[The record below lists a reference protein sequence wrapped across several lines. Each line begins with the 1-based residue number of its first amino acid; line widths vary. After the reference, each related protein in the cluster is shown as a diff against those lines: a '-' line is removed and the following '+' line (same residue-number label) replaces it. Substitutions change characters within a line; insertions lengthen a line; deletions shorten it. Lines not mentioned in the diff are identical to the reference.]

1 MSSPPST
8 RQAGAGAVKSINKKI
23 SVEVANSNL
32 LGCRVYRAL
41 CVPVVLRDTCNRYFS
56 CQIVRGS
63 HTDPGKLQSE
73 SIRINRRDLSCRVGA
88 CRLPRRLLPPMRPSS
103 VDTQS
108 TIAFS
113 VSVAPPGRHRLA
125 CYSYVSP
132 VVLAVTAVSF
142 DVFEPPGPGREERPN
157 ARRSFVLLGLPDK
170 FQMADAG
177 GNVTWCDVQVVEY
190 HGIYVAA
197 YRR

>member
-1 MSSPPST
+1 M
-8 RQAGAGAVKSINKKI
+8 
-23 SVEVANSNL
+23 
-32 LGCRVYRAL
+32 
-41 CVPVVLRDTCNRYFS
+41 LRDTCNRYFS

-88 CRLPRRLLPPMRPSS
+88 CRLPGRLLPPMRPSS

-132 VVLAVTAVSF
+132 VVLPVTAVSF

-157 ARRSFVLLGLPDK
+157 AQSLAPTQLCASWASRQVPDGRCRRQRYLV
-170 FQMADAG
+170 
-177 GNVTWCDVQVVEY
+177 
-190 HGIYVAA
+190 
-197 YRR
+197 RRTSSRVPWYIRSGVPQIDLSPL